1 MDELILNK
9 EFERV
14 ENSEN
19 ILIKEHRYAGF
30 WMRLWAYLVDV
41 IVVFSISGIF
51 TSMLSLSDSFSTFSL
66 LGFWSANALV
76 SGIFY
81 YSYFLIMTKLTGQ
94 TLGKMIFNLKV
105 ISENGEILTW
115 FDLFFRE
122 VIGRFI
128 YNALLIMKLVY
139 LVIAFTP
146 KKQGIHDMIGK
157 TIVIHNE

>member
-1 MDELILNK
+1 MDELISNK

-105 ISENGEILTW
+105 ISENGENLTW

>member
-1 MDELILNK
+1 MDELISNK